1 MRMLTIAVLGFLVG
15 CGGSPP
21 SPAAVERPMTVAEW
35 EGLPAD
41 QKYRAESYERLKL
54 GEPKFQDERY
64 WDRFYKQT
72 VLPGQKKE
80 QAKK

>member
-21 SPAAVERPMTVAEW
+21 SPTAEKPMIVAEW

-41 QKYRAESYERLKL
+41 QKYQAESYERLKL
-54 GEPKFQDERY
+54 GEPKFQDEKA

-80 QAKK
+80 LAKK